1 MADYRKSPI
10 EFSAEDLNQ
19 ELIARVL
26 IVLMDGVLNLK
37 TGMEPL
43 NRIL

>member
-10 EFSAEDLNQ
+10 EFSAEDLDQ

-26 IVLMDGVLNLK
+26 IVLMKCVLNSK

-43 NRIL
+43 NGIL